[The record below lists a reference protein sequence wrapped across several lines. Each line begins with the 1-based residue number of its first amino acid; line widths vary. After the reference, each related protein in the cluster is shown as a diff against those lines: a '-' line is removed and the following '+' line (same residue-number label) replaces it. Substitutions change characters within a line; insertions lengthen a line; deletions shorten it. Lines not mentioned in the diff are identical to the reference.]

1 MGFITGRE
9 SCSEYKVVVII
20 KTLPNY
26 LQVEFREIQI
36 KRRKIS
42 HLEEDAGAVFCDPLK
57 QLGHLNMWEIR
68 NHGPPPVNT
77 ETITQIVYDDTYS
90 QIPPHDYLNQ

>member
-1 MGFITGRE
+1 MGQKYCPE
-9 SCSEYKVVVII
+9 CKQVVIT
-20 KTLPNY
+20 KALPNY
-26 LQVEFREIQI
+26 SQVEFREIQI

-57 QLGHLNMWEIR
+57 QLGHLNMREIR

-90 QIPPHDYLNQ
+90 QIPPHDYLNQQA